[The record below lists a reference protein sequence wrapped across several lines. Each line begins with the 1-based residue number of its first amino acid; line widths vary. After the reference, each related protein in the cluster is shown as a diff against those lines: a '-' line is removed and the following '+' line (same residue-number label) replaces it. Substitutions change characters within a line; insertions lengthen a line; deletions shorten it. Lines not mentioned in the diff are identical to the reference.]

1 MESSGRI
8 ATILLIIYPV
18 LFMIP
23 ESLKSFEVAWL
34 GHGPLLIG
42 ISILIPLL
50 IINVEQPTLR
60 VYRTLLILGGILT
73 IYLILKL
80 VVITPVLILED
91 ELWRIRGWISFTDI
105 LTYGVYLMLI
115 SIIAKLRVTIPVSI
129 YLVVTA
135 VLYVFDLLNPFY
147 VGPFYSLILLV
158 GYTSI
163 IIGNLTLPAKYK
175 LISCDG
181 LISVIADYRGRHSSV
196 VIGWPCTGLIG
207 LFLYATF
214 YIIARGKVEKRD
226 IIPFILGLIIT
237 FMLNSFR
244 ISFILYLNLMYD
256 VEIGELFHSLIYEIM
271 LVVVILGYVY
281 GVSRLLKRK
290 TKKSGVTLV

>member
-1 MESSGRI
+1 MENSGRI
-8 ATILLIIYPV
+8 ATILLVIYPV

-50 IINVEQPTLR
+50 IVNVEQPTLR
-60 VYRTLLILGGILT
+60 VYRALLILGCVLT
-73 IYLILKL
+73 AYLILKL
-80 VVITPVLILED
+80 VIIKSVLMLEN

-105 LTYGVYLMLI
+105 LTYGVYLILI
-115 SIIAKLRVTIPVSI
+115 SIIAKLREAIPVSI
-129 YLVVTA
+129 YLVITA
-135 VLYVFDLLNPFY
+135 VLYMFDLLNPFY

-158 GYTSI
+158 GYTSTL
-163 IIGNLTLPAKYK
+163 IGNLTLPVKYK
-175 LISCDG
+175 LISYDG
-181 LISVIADYRGRHSSV
+181 LISIVADYEGRHSSV
-196 VIGWPCTGLIG
+196 IIGWPCTGLIG

-214 YIIARGKVEKRD
+214 YIIVRKSVEKRD
-226 IIPFILGLIIT
+226 IIPFILGLIIV
-237 FMLNSFR
+237 FILNSFR
-244 ISFILYLNLMYD
+244 ISFILHLNLMYG

-290 TKKSGVTLV
+290 T